1 MVPQETLGAPLK
13 PFRSSGAASAT
24 AGSAP
29 VFFQS
34 STTSFFGGAQEF
46 FFSTSNRFF
55 IGAGGVFFCSSNP
68 FILGGTIM
76 SFQKKRITFECDEA
90 THMKIQSLLGNKT
103 YLNTKDYQNLFQ
115 STIKPEHMK
124 TSKESNSSKQ
134 TYKSIKDKLQS
145 VKRKKKIQ
153 RLQTTDEW
161 KGLENYENSNTSI
174 DEAFLS
180 STFISKFRK
189 LYQSNRVMSFKD
201 WLFEIEDL
209 IDDLK

>member
-1 MVPQETLGAPLK
+1 MK
-13 PFRSSGAASAT
+13 P
-24 AGSAP
+24 
-29 VFFQS
+29 
-34 STTSFFGGAQEF
+34 
-46 FFSTSNRFF
+46 
-55 IGAGGVFFCSSNP
+55 
-68 FILGGTIM
+68 
-76 SFQKKRITFECDEA
+76 
-90 THMKIQSLLGNKT
+90 
-103 YLNTKDYQNLFQ
+103 
-115 STIKPEHMK
+115 
-124 TSKESNSSKQ
+124 SKESNSSKQ

-189 LYQSNRVMSFKD
+189 LYQSNRVMTFKD

>member
-1 MVPQETLGAPLK
+1 
-13 PFRSSGAASAT
+13 
-24 AGSAP
+24 
-29 VFFQS
+29 
-34 STTSFFGGAQEF
+34 
-46 FFSTSNRFF
+46 
-55 IGAGGVFFCSSNP
+55 
-68 FILGGTIM
+68 
-76 SFQKKRITFECDEA
+76 
-90 THMKIQSLLGNKT
+90 
-103 YLNTKDYQNLFQ
+103 
-115 STIKPEHMK
+115 MK
-124 TSKESNSSKQ
+124 TSKENNSSKQ

-153 RLQTTDEW
+153 RLQTTDKW

-174 DEAFLS
+174 DEAFLN

>member
-13 PFRSSGAASAT
+13 PRLDASGAASAT

-29 VFFQS
+29 VFFKAALPVFLVEHS
-34 STTSFFGGAQEF
+34 
-46 FFSTSNRFF
+46 STSNRFF

-115 STIKPEHMK
+115 SIINRT
-124 TSKESNSSKQ
+124 
-134 TYKSIKDKLQS
+134 
-145 VKRKKKIQ
+145 
-153 RLQTTDEW
+153 
-161 KGLENYENSNTSI
+161 YEN
-174 DEAFLS
+174 
-180 STFISKFRK
+180 
-189 LYQSNRVMSFKD
+189 FKGKQ
-201 WLFEIEDL
+201 F
-209 IDDLK
+209 K

>member
-1 MVPQETLGAPLK
+1 
-13 PFRSSGAASAT
+13 
-24 AGSAP
+24 
-29 VFFQS
+29 
-34 STTSFFGGAQEF
+34 
-46 FFSTSNRFF
+46 
-55 IGAGGVFFCSSNP
+55 
-68 FILGGTIM
+68 
-76 SFQKKRITFECDEA
+76 
-90 THMKIQSLLGNKT
+90 
-103 YLNTKDYQNLFQ
+103 
-115 STIKPEHMK
+115 MK

-134 TYKSIKDKLQS
+134 TY
-145 VKRKKKIQ
+145 KKIQ

-189 LYQSNRVMSFKD
+189 LYQSNKVMTFKD